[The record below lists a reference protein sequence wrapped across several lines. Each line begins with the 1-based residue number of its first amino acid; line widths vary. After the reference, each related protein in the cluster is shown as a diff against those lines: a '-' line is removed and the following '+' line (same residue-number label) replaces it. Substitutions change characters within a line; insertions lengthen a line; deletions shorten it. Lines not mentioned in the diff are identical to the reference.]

1 MAESV
6 DALVSNTSGATHPGS
21 IPGLG
26 TRKRAKYLQIK
37 YLALFFFV
45 TCSQIVPNHPYVS
58 HQRCGIYFIPS
69 ITFSIES
76 GFSTIRNT
84 ESESNPIYSI

>member
-26 TRKRAKYLQIK
+26 TRKKSNDSYYRLTFFYFQENPPKTSHFHSVTICHSWYAKK
-37 YLALFFFV
+37 SA
-45 TCSQIVPNHPYVS
+45 
-58 HQRCGIYFIPS
+58 
-69 ITFSIES
+69 
-76 GFSTIRNT
+76 
-84 ESESNPIYSI
+84 